1 MNLPDEQTNPLP
13 QATDKEFKPWLADLL
28 DSIPDAPTGATLRG
42 RMTKL
47 ADQIKGQTAPSSP
60 DLPEG

>member
-13 QATDKEFKPWLADLL
+13 QATDEEFKPWLADLL

-47 ADQIKGQTAPSSP
+47 ADHHKAQAAPTSP
-60 DLPEG
+60 EQPES